1 MGVYMQALR
10 ACLLL
15 LEEATATHHKQ
26 ISNYFGSV
34 LSKCTRARCLYS
46 CFSHSQNNSER
57 EAMHAFPGHVMLLI
71 MMHRCP
77 FLYTPENEKERER
90 DREKER
96 ERVREMRQQG

>member
-1 MGVYMQALR
+1 
-10 ACLLL
+10 
-15 LEEATATHHKQ
+15 
-26 ISNYFGSV
+26 
-34 LSKCTRARCLYS
+34 
-46 CFSHSQNNSER
+46 
-57 EAMHAFPGHVMLLI
+57 MHAFPGHVMLLI